1 MRGSATRDISRYS
14 ATKVKVSQSNCDG
27 KVCLSNGGN

>member
-1 MRGSATRDISRYS
+1 MRGGATIAISGYS
-14 ATKVKVSQSNCDG
+14 ATKVKVSHKSCDG